1 VEGTP
6 LASERISW
14 TLAFFG
20 VGHALLH
27 RLGQL
32 AAGATMLNAID
43 LHDTLLVQFP
53 QSRLRLPPA
62 QTGGLDK
69 RADIPGDLLVPFQT
83 AIQISSDLEFGSAQ
97 APK

>member
-1 VEGTP
+1 
-6 LASERISW
+6 
-14 TLAFFG
+14 
-20 VGHALLH
+20 
-27 RLGQL
+27 
-32 AAGATMLNAID
+32 MLNAID

-62 QTGGLDK
+62 QTGGLGK